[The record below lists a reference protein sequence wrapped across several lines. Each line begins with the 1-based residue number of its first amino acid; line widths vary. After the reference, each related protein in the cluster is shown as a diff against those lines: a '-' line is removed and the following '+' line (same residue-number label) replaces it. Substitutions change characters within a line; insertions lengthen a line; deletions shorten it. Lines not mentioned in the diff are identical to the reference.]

1 MTFHLVNSLSPENS
15 YFHSV
20 NLFPNYTRKKYMCEA
35 VLGSTPLLTW
45 DGKVSTC
52 GRDYSGALE
61 IGNYKKTSLKNIS
74 EKSKALKEFQKSHE
88 NRNLKKLPFCNTCYH
103 VDPRLN
109 DCFNMFIQYIIYK
122 NKNMNAE
129 YYQNKVNNF
138 ISLFKNK
145 ISDEK
150 KLKEII
156 EN

>member
-1 MTFHLVNSLSPENS
+1 MIFNS
-15 YFHSV
+15 YL
-20 NLFPNYTRKKYMCEA
+20 LFI
-35 VLGSTPLLTW
+35 LIPLL
-45 DGKVSTC
+45 DKF
-52 GRDYSGALE
+52 
-61 IGNYKKTSLKNIS
+61 I
-74 EKSKALKEFQKSHE
+74 
-88 NRNLKKLPFCNTCYH
+88 
-103 VDPRLN
+103 
-109 DCFNMFIQYIIYK
+109 NMFIQYIIYK